1 VELIGFGMTECIVQK
16 WFRRLGDIPGIRYA
30 TPEQI
35 DRSSLAGCEDVPEV
49 STYEFD
55 GQLRETLWW
64 PSGDGSRGGSASPA
78 HCRAFWDM
86 RGLSATELVRNVY
99 ECLELPG
106 EPSDYHFL
114 IQSTSD
120 ALWRRRRD
128 EPDLLGEVERLC
140 WLDIE
145 LIKAQPDAAS
155 DVIDGQR
162 RFYSITGF
170 WLLIQLYE
178 DRRDLTSALKVAEI
192 AAAHG
197 QCEDARERLLW
208 QVGARETEPAP
219 TPIQQPPQ
227 HPNGAQ
233 PTVVSSGRISDWGY
247 RSGEA
252 DGPFAG
258 SWSHQY
264 SWWNDWCQGRFGEL
278 WTDEADRVA
287 DNLADEYWFYWPW
300 LIGRALITGA
310 PETYGRILDFA
321 KDVNR
326 PGPAHIELNPHAIS
340 DEIAQIGAFRV
351 VRRRRRWPEPSD
363 AICPTCGQDF
373 WNGDVRVWAIQAF
386 GPVRYCM
393 DCCYGIRNGDPR
405 ATWFEHEVKA
415 ALQELRAAFGA
426 IPAQSFSAG
435 RVPHDGPLEER
446 DRRIRALL
454 AMPSVETIKR
464 VLRQQDWLGVLRAAG
479 LVGDGWRP
487 SRGTWCHA
495 SDGHRCRSLL
505 EKAIDDWFTASGISH
520 QCEPRWP
527 RHPDLN
533 PSGAKRAD
541 WLLQDGTYV
550 ECAGMLESKD
560 YAEKIALKQRLAR
573 TLGIPL
579 IVVAPTDMHRLGQIF
594 GRQLGSDRP
603 VLST

>member
-1 VELIGFGMTECIVQK
+1 MMCCLTRGNRQLCG
-16 WFRRLGDIPGIRYA
+16 
-30 TPEQI
+30 
-35 DRSSLAGCEDVPEV
+35 LA
-49 STYEFD
+49 
-55 GQLRETLWW
+55 
-64 PSGDGSRGGSASPA
+64 
-78 HCRAFWDM
+78 
-86 RGLSATELVRNVY
+86 
-99 ECLELPG
+99 
-106 EPSDYHFL
+106 
-114 IQSTSD
+114 
-120 ALWRRRRD
+120 
-128 EPDLLGEVERLC
+128 
-140 WLDIE
+140 
-145 LIKAQPDAAS
+145 AA
-155 DVIDGQR
+155 
-162 RFYSITGF
+162 
-170 WLLIQLYE
+170 QLYE

-278 WTDEADRVA
+278 WTNEADHVA

-300 LIGRALITGA
+300 
-310 PETYGRILDFA
+310 
-321 KDVNR
+321 
-326 PGPAHIELNPHAIS
+326 
-340 DEIAQIGAFRV
+340 
-351 VRRRRRWPEPSD
+351 PSA

-393 DCCYGIRNGDPR
+393 DCCYRIRNGDPR

-435 RVPHDGPLEER
+435 RVSHDGPLEER

-464 VLRQQDWLGVLRAAG
+464 VLRQQDWLGVLRAAR

-560 YAEKIALKQRLAR
+560 YAGKIALKQRLAR

-603 VLST
+603 VLSA